1 MKKFLKEFFS
11 IGKINMEELR
21 STKILDL
28 EIQEDARRKADKIL
42 KNVDFES
49 KNIQRNTDQRIEK
62 ERQEKK
68 EKYQKQIETYRQDV
82 EAKFPLE
89 KGRFLVS
96 YQNEQ
101 VEKIIATYVHN
112 LGEEKQLSLLRDR
125 LSRYKDILQKQELIM
140 TFNGFNEVVL
150 KKLVESENTAKII
163 SSVQMSDVE
172 IENEILSLG
181 MILETSDKKIKCRI
195 IMKDIVEELLDKYRF
210 ELVSSL
216 FGKESV

>member
-1 MKKFLKEFFS
+1 
-11 IGKINMEELR
+11 MEELR
-21 STKILDL
+21 STKVLDQ

-42 KNVDFES
+42 KNVEFES
-49 KNIQRNTDQRIEK
+49 KNIFNKINQRIEK
-62 ERQEKK
+62 EKEEKQAI
-68 EKYQKQIETYRQDV
+68 YATQIEKYRQDV

-101 VEKIIATYVHN
+101 VEKIIAGYVYN
-112 LGEEKQLSLLRDR
+112 LGEEKQLFLLRDR
-125 LSRYKDILQKQELIM
+125 LARYKNILQKQELIM
-140 TFNGFNEVVL
+140 TFNGFDEAVL
-150 KKLVESENTAKII
+150 KKLVESENKAKII

-172 IENEILSLG
+172 IENEILALG